1 MMGVF
6 FAATGL
12 GNKVAG
18 IVGESASSFGEY
30 AIFVGILIFTVAV
43 GLIFIALLKPL
54 KRLTHGAEEEK
65 EIIEPQQEKFEL
77 ADDSL
82 Q

>member
-30 AIFVGILIFTVAV
+30 SIFVGILVFTVIT
-43 GLIFIALLKPL
+43 GFIFIALLKPL
-54 KRLTHGAEEEK
+54 KRLTHGAEDEK
-65 EIIEPQQEKFEL
+65 EISEPQQEKFEL
-77 ADDSL
+77 ADDTI
-82 Q
+82 